1 MLSLIL
7 AGAIIFTIVL
17 FVYCLVSHRIDGSMV
32 AIQKNRK
39 FWQVANFVTSANV
52 YLLFCSILS
61 IPDASIIVLYEL
73 PGKELEP

>member
-1 MLSLIL
+1 ME
-7 AGAIIFTIVL
+7 
-17 FVYCLVSHRIDGSMV
+17 

-39 FWQVANFVTSANV
+39 FWHVANFVTSANV
-52 YLLFCSILS
+52 YLLFYSILT